1 MEFVVHVFEVVLVV
15 SAVAA
20 IRDQTNGLGGG
31 GNYRLWCVVY
41 LGPCMNDKCL

>member
-1 MEFVVHVFEVVLVV
+1 VEFVVHVFEVVLVV

-31 GNYRLWCVVY
+31 GGIIVFGVWFI
-41 LGPCMNDKCL
+41 